1 MRRGRGFPGT
11 AGSAPSGKE
20 QDYKNGVLDE
30 GLTDEEYDRLAEI
43 HKKPLTE
50 YQKQALELNNYAA
63 DHKREIRGG

>member
-50 YQKQALELNNYAA
+50 YQKQALEPEQLC
-63 DHKREIRGG
+63 GGSQEGDPGS